1 MRQPQGTI
9 ARRPSIL
16 IGNAIKR
23 GDGDDLT
30 QSCDAPGRH
39 HCPSAARVEGAA
51 DQDEHA
57 LQDRGS
63 GSAHKGC
70 KPADENR
77 SGSAGISAR
86 SGWKI
91 QNALLVVTL

>member
-1 MRQPQGTI
+1 
-9 ARRPSIL
+9 
-16 IGNAIKR
+16 
-23 GDGDDLT
+23 
-30 QSCDAPGRH
+30 
-39 HCPSAARVEGAA
+39 VEGAA